1 MKRKVFND
9 MISLLFERKSTPYM
23 KHVFHVKM
31 IHSYMIFHDI
41 FEPIV
46 KVIFFIL
53 NISVNEYQIYFYRV
67 SNMINKIKFR
77 VIYVPS
83 NNHGE

>member
-1 MKRKVFND
+1 
-9 MISLLFERKSTPYM
+9 
-23 KHVFHVKM
+23 M

-46 KVIFFIL
+46 KVMFFIL

-67 SNMINKIKFR
+67 SNTINKIKFR

>member
-1 MKRKVFND
+1 
-9 MISLLFERKSTPYM
+9 
-23 KHVFHVKM
+23 M

-67 SNMINKIKFR
+67 SNTINKIEFR

>member
-1 MKRKVFND
+1 
-9 MISLLFERKSTPYM
+9 
-23 KHVFHVKM
+23 
-31 IHSYMIFHDI
+31 MIFHDI

-67 SNMINKIKFR
+67 SNTINKIEFR